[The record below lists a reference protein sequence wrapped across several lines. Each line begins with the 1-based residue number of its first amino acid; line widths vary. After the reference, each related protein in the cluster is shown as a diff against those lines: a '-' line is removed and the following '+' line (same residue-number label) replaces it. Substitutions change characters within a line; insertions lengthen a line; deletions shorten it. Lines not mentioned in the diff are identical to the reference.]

1 MALVLHGCIALACL
15 SCLTCIMLQLIPVHM
30 LWCLMCPEMFSSIF
44 SIMSLQ
50 NHTPDSACCYRL
62 KKMEAERLK
71 EAAGENLDKEE
82 KKKKKK

>member
-1 MALVLHGCIALACL
+1 MSSPCKLSHLTLLA
-15 SCLTCIMLQLIPVHM
+15 
-30 LWCLMCPEMFSSIF
+30 
-44 SIMSLQ
+44 
-50 NHTPDSACCYRL
+50 ARL